1 VELVAR
7 AHSTAPPERVFA
19 LLEAGDRWQE
29 WAGPF
34 VPRSRWAVPGEPVG
48 GVGAV
53 RRLGVG
59 PMSSLERVTL
69 HEAPYRLG
77 YVVDSRAPY
86 RDYRSEVTLAPTP
99 DGGTDITWRS
109 TFDPIVPGTGRL
121 LRWLLARIV
130 GSFAKNLARK
140 A

>member
-1 VELVAR
+1 VQLVAR
-7 AHSTAPPERVFA
+7 ARSAAPPERVFA

-34 VPRSRWAVPGEPVG
+34 VPRSRWHVPGDPVG

-59 PMSSLERVTL
+59 PLSSRERVTV
-69 HEAPYRLG
+69 HEAPHRLG

-86 RDYRSEVTLAPTP
+86 RHYRSEVTLTPTAE
-99 DGGTDITWRS
+99 GGTDIVWRS
-109 TFDPIVPGTGRL
+109 AFEPIVPGTGRL
-121 LRWLLARIV
+121 LRWVLARIV
-130 GSFAKNLARK
+130 GSFARNLARR

>member
-7 AHSTAPPERVFA
+7 ARSAAPPERVFA
-19 LLEAGDRWQE
+19 LLEAGDRWQD

-34 VPRSRWAVPGEPVG
+34 VPRSRWEVPGDPPG
-48 GVGAV
+48 SVGAV

-59 PMSSLERVTL
+59 ALSSLERVTV
-69 HEAPYRLG
+69 HEPARRLG
-77 YVVDSRAPY
+77 YVVESRAPY
-86 RDYRSEVTLAPTP
+86 RDYRSEVTLTPTP

-109 TFDPIVPGTGRL
+109 TFEPILPGTGRA
-121 LRWLLARIV
+121 LRWVLARIV
-130 GSFAKNLARK
+130 GSFAKNLAKR